1 MGIMNLASAAARFA
15 AAEADLEAAR
25 APMLAA
31 ACMMVAGKSR
41 GLIGHPNDH
50 WAPLKPETLKR
61 KDGVNT
67 PLLESGK
74 LRASIEWNADSNHGF
89 VGSNSDVTVVQELG
103 SSRGLPPRSFL
114 ALAAQQEGPAVA
126 KMMSKVV
133 GAALGGRLANGSAV
147 GELFELAH
155 LLGHVA
161 HEVKETASE
170 LLESDDEEQ
179 KR

>member
-31 ACMMVAGKSR
+31 ACMMVAEKSR

-50 WAPLKPETLKR
+50 WAPLKPETLRR

-67 PLLESGK
+67 PLLETGEMRS
-74 LRASIEWNADSNHGF
+74 SIEWNADSNHGF
-89 VGSNSDVTVVQELG
+89 VGSNSDVAVAQECG
-103 SSRGLPPRSFL
+103 TSRIPPRSFL
-114 ALAAQQEGPAVA
+114 ALAAMEEGPAVA

-133 GAALGGRLANGSAV
+133 GAALGGRFANGSAV

-161 HEVKETASE
+161 HEMKETASE
-170 LLESDDEEQ
+170 LLESDDEKQ